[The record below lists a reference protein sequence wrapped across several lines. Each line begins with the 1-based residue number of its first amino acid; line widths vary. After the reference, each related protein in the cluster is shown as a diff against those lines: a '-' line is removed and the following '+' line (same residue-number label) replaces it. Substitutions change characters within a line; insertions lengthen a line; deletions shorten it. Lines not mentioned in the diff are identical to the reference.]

1 MWFGLDLT
9 FISSLFNCEINMF
22 MMMNYHYKVNNMNNS
37 FFYMK
42 YVQSLFILFVERKLD
57 MY

>member
-22 MMMNYHYKVNNMNNS
+22 MMMNHHYKVNNMNNS

-42 YVQSLFILFVERKLD
+42 YVQSLFMLYVERKLD